1 MEASSQF
8 SRFLMY
14 DKLGILDQYQATNKL
29 RPPFKVSQLNPTVQC
44 MLACNAEPKC
54 GLVSLDV
61 QNNCALFKN
70 MTTNLFIF
78 NSIKLFNRLEKLLIN
93 SSFNLTL

>member
-44 MLACNAEPKC
+44 MLACNAEPNC

-61 QNNCALFKN
+61 QNNN